1 MASEPTTEGHSREEM
16 KKAAVTIATHLR
28 WFVENYEQHL
38 SGLEIEYL
46 IQAAQFL
53 ENLNAR

>member
-1 MASEPTTEGHSREEM
+1 MTDKTTGGHSREEM
-16 KKAAVTIATHLR
+16 KKAAGTIATHLR
-28 WFVENYEQHL
+28 WFVENSEQHL

-53 ENLNAR
+53 ENLNER